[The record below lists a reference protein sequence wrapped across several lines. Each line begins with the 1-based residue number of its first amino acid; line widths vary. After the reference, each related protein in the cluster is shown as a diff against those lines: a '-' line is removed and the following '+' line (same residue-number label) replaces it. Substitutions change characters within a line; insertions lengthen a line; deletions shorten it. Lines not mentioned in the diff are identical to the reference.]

1 MTADLN
7 RLQMC
12 CATGVANSEMTFGD
26 EIQDP
31 KPKRQR
37 KADKAI
43 EAGSA
48 GIADP
53 AAGEAAASEPAEL
66 TRTGAAEV
74 VADADSSV
82 PATKGESACH

>member
-1 MTADLN
+1 MSWY
-7 RLQMC
+7 
-12 CATGVANSEMTFGD
+12 TGVANPEMTFGD

-31 KPKRQR
+31 KPKRKR

-48 GIADP
+48 GTAGIAGT
-53 AAGEAAASEPAEL
+53 AADGAAASEPAEL

-74 VADADSSV
+74 VADADLSV
-82 PATKGESACH
+82 PATKGESICH